1 MSKILKVT
9 VSPKGE
15 TKLETVGFSGN
26 SCQEASRNFERA
38 LGVSTGEQLTGEY
51 YTTSAEQQIQSQ
63 N

>member
-51 YTTSAEQQIQSQ
+51 YTTAAEQQIEAQ

>member
-9 VSPKGE
+9 VNPKGE

-51 YTTSAEQQIQSQ
+51 YTTSTEQQIQSQ